1 MKKSWKSY
9 LGTLLAAV
17 MFLALVV
24 PVQTAKA
31 AQSGVWSYT
40 VSGGVATVT
49 GNTTTTNYYGL
60 CVPGTIDG
68 YTVKSIGTS
77 AFSGKTNVY
86 GISIPDTVTTI
97 GNGAFCNCTNI
108 SSATI
113 PASVTSIGYG
123 AFAGCSRL
131 TSVRIEGN
139 PTLSAGALG
148 TNTKTVYAHGYA
160 SKVIAYCNNNSN
172 INLVLLDPI
181 PSVPVPVPETFTY
194 TDSYGTWTYQ
204 RSNQAIIA
212 YSGTATNVVVPKKV
226 YYNNV
231 AYDVNR
237 LETQS
242 IKNNSYMKTLTVDVP
257 IVNSTALYQCHSL
270 EYVTVQSHVTVLA
283 PYCFYY
289 CNALK
294 QITIYGNATITPIA
308 IAQSSVN
315 IVRY

>member
-1 MKKSWKSY
+1 MKKSWKSC

-17 MFLALVV
+17 MLIALIG
-24 PVQTAKA
+24 PAQTAKA

-49 GNTTTTNYYGL
+49 GNSTTTNYYGL
-60 CVPGTIDG
+60 CVPSSIDG
-68 YTVKSIGTS
+68 YTVKSIGAS

-86 GISIPDTVTTI
+86 GISIPSTVTTI
-97 GNGAFCNCTNI
+97 GNGAFTNCSNI

-113 PASVTSIGYG
+113 PASVTSMGYG
-123 AFAGCSRL
+123 VFAGCSHL

-139 PTLSAGALG
+139 PTLSYGALG
-148 TNTKTVYAHGYA
+148 SNTKTVYAHWNA
-160 SKVIAYCNNNSN
+160 SNVISFCNSN
-172 INLVLLDPI
+172 SNLNLVIVDAPPASI
-181 PSVPVPVPETFTY
+181 PETFTY

-204 RSNQAIIA
+204 RSNKAIIA

-226 YYNNV
+226 YYNGV
-231 AYDVNR
+231 AYDVER

-242 IKNNSYMKTLTVDVP
+242 IKNNSYMKNLTVDVP
-257 IVNSTALYQCHSL
+257 IVSSTAVYQCHSL
-270 EYVTVQSHVTVLA
+270 EYVTVQNHVTILA

-308 IAQSSVN
+308 IAQPSVT